1 MGMAGTLA
9 ERAGA
14 RQRFTG
20 SSEMGG
26 VQGPPRT
33 FERVPW
39 AFTARDWNMPCRGEV
54 WWAFREDRSAM
65 VILSS
70 GGEGDDLLAIY
81 VVPPADQD
89 ITGVALEL
97 PIGGEEGLASGV
109 VRVGLPAPGRIPCSW
124 LVSLKKDDLI
134 EQAGTLPEEKLA
146 QLGEMLHLGGLER

>member
-1 MGMAGTLA
+1 
-9 ERAGA
+9 
-14 RQRFTG
+14 
-20 SSEMGG
+20 
-26 VQGPPRT
+26 
-33 FERVPW
+33 
-39 AFTARDWNMPCRGEV
+39 
-54 WWAFREDRSAM
+54 M

-70 GGEGDDLLAIY
+70 GGEGDLLAIY

-97 PIGGEEGLASGV
+97 AIGGEPSGV
-109 VRVGLPAPGRIPCSW
+109 VRVGLPGPGRIPCSW

>member
-1 MGMAGTLA
+1 
-9 ERAGA
+9 
-14 RQRFTG
+14 
-20 SSEMGG
+20 
-26 VQGPPRT
+26 
-33 FERVPW
+33 
-39 AFTARDWNMPCRGEV
+39 MPIRGEV

-65 VILSS
+65 VILST
-70 GGEGDDLLAIY
+70 GAEGDLLAIY

-134 EQAGTLPEEKLA
+134 EQAGTLPEQKLA